1 VSRPKVATSE
11 ATHLGQ
17 LAEQSFERVG
27 DQPALVFEGRW
38 YSSGELLERSR
49 RIAAGLLKLG
59 LEPGD
64 RVVVSM
70 QNAPEV
76 PVLYNAIWR
85 AGGVVTPAMFLLP
98 RDDLRHVI
106 ANAGAR
112 MVVTSAEFIEK
123 VQSAVDGLDHVAQI
137 VGLEPDVAGTVP
149 LAELE
154 AAAPGAV
161 VGRAPSDLAALLYT
175 GGTTG
180 RSKGVMLSHENF
192 LFTSRVFADYV
203 AQLDIGRE
211 LLTLPLSHSFGLLAT
226 ITPLQR
232 DVATMWALER
242 RFDPTT
248 ALELIQEH
256 ALDMLQAVP
265 SMIQM
270 LLAQPVEEFDLS
282 SLRAIFSGGASLP
295 AEVFR
300 EFQARV
306 PSATIL
312 EGYGLTETTTLLTCT
327 LPGRERSGCAGS
339 ALPGVE
345 IRVVDGEGRPL
356 PVGEV
361 GEICTRSRAIMVGY
375 WDAPQLTAETIRD
388 GWLATGDIGR
398 VDHDGNVFIL
408 DRKKDLIIRGGFNVY
423 PGDVEDALLRHP
435 AVQMAAVVGRPDP
448 DHGEEVVAFL
458 SLEAGAELGPEEMIA
473 WGRENV
479 GGYKYPREVHLLD
492 TIPLTDVGKIDRKA
506 LRALLG

>member
-1 VSRPKVATSE
+1 MNAASLT
-11 ATHLGQ
+11 THLGQ
-17 LAEQSFERVG
+17 LAERSFERIG
-27 DQPALVFEGRW
+27 DHPALVFEGRW

-49 RIAAGLLKLG
+49 HIAGGLLKLG

-106 ANAGAR
+106 ADSGAR
-112 MVVTSAEFIEK
+112 IVVTSAEFVDK
-123 VQSAVDGLDHVAQI
+123 ATSAVEGLDHVSQVVCADA
-137 VGLEPDVAGTVP
+137 EVAVP

-154 AAAPGAV
+154 GAAPAAV
-161 VGRAPSDLAALLYT
+161 VERSASDLAALLYT

-180 RSKGVMLSHENF
+180 RSKGVMLSHDNF
-192 LFTSRVFADYV
+192 LFTTAVFADYG
-203 AQLDIGRE
+203 AKLEIGRE

-226 ITPLQR
+226 ITSLQR
-232 DVATMWALER
+232 DVPTMWALER
-242 RFDPTT
+242 RFDPVT

-256 ALDMLQAVP
+256 ALDMFQAVP

-270 LLAQPVEEFDLS
+270 LLAQPVEDYDLS
-282 SLRAIFSGGASLP
+282 SLRAIFSGGAPLP

-300 EFQARV
+300 EFRERV
-306 PSATIL
+306 PSSTIL

-327 LPGRERSGCAGS
+327 WPGRERSGCAGS
-339 ALPGVE
+339 ALSGVE
-345 IRVVDGEGRPL
+345 IRVIDEDGRPL
-356 PVGEV
+356 PAGEV
-361 GEICTRSRAIMVGY
+361 GEICTRSPGVMVGY
-375 WDAPQLTAETIRD
+375 WGAPELTAEAIRD
-388 GWLATGDIGR
+388 GWFATGDIGR
-398 VDHDGNVFIL
+398 VDDEGNVFIL

-435 AVQMAAVVGRPDP
+435 AVLMAAVVGRPDP

-458 SLEAGAELGPEEMIA
+458 TLEPGSELSADEMTA
-473 WGRENV
+473 WGREHI

-492 TIPLTDVGKIDRKA
+492 EIPLTDVGKIDRKA
-506 LRALLG
+506 LRAHLG